1 MSMIRSLSVLL
12 AALALSGCAAVT
24 QLSSEVSSYGAWPAQ
39 RQASTYAF
47 ERLPSQQQQPEQQGL
62 LEEAAR
68 PALAAAGFRPAS
80 DTAAADYLVQLGA
93 RISAD
98 ERRIYSDPF
107 GPWGLHGFYRRSRFG
122 YGLGFGPYGPGAFA
136 TPQYDREVI
145 LLIRDRR
152 SGLTVYETR
161 ASNHGNSSAIN
172 GLLPAMFAAAMKDFP
187 SAGMNPRRVVTPLT
201 Q

>member
-1 MSMIRSLSVLL
+1 MSMSRSLSVLF
-12 AALALSGCAAVT
+12 AALALSGCAAVN
-24 QLSSEVSSYGAWPAQ
+24 QLSSEVSSFGSWPAQ
-39 RQASTYAF
+39 RQASSYVF

-80 DTAAADYLVQLGA
+80 DAAAADYLVQLGA
-93 RISAD
+93 RISTD
-98 ERRIYSDPF
+98 ERHVYGDPF

-122 YGLGFGPYGPGAFA
+122 YGLGYGPYWPGAF
-136 TPQYDREVI
+136 TSPQFDREVI

-187 SAGMNPRRVVTPLT
+187 SAGVNPRRVVTPIG